1 MESRRPLRI
10 VIASRIFSP
19 EPSAA
24 SFMLEAIARRFR
36 DEGHEVTVLTTNPP
50 RGIAAT
56 EIDGVRIRRAPVR
69 RDRQGYVRGYLSYL
83 SFDVPLAVR
92 LLLSRRADLYVV
104 EPPPTTGAVTR
115 VITALLRRPYVYDA
129 ADLWSDAAQ
138 LVTGSRV
145 VIGLLRATELFA
157 LRGAAHLFAI
167 SRGVVERLG
176 ELGVRA
182 PSTVIGFGVDIGAFH
197 YRHPETVAAP
207 HERADVPDAPYIIYP
222 GSYSEWHGAGI
233 FIEAFARLRADHPE
247 LRLLFV
253 GNGSDRPVLER
264 RCAELGLDGVEFR
277 DPIEAPRLT
286 TLLAN
291 AVVSLASLKPGQ
303 GYDYAFTTKIYSS
316 LAAGCP
322 VVFTGTG
329 PTLGFITESA
339 REQPVGTA
347 VEYAVPAVADAIAA
361 VLAAPLEA
369 REREAL
375 SGWAHERFS
384 IERAAAIVVE
394 TSTRVVA
401 ERRARRGRL
410 TES

>member
-1 MESRRPLRI
+1 MKSPRPLRI
-10 VIASRIFSP
+10 IIASRIFSP

-24 SFMLEAIARRFR
+24 SIMLGAIARRFR
-36 DEGHEVTVLTTNPP
+36 DEGHAVTVLTTNPP
-50 RGIAAT
+50 RGIAVT
-56 EIDGVRIRRAPVR
+56 EIEGVRVTRAPVR

-83 SFDVPLAVR
+83 SFDLPLALR
-92 LLLSRRADLYVV
+92 LLISRRADLYLV

-115 VITALLRRPYVYDA
+115 VVTALLGRPYVYDA

-138 LVTGSRV
+138 MVTSSRLVIRM
-145 VIGLLRATELFA
+145 LRATEVFA

-167 SRGVVERLG
+167 SDALIDRLG
-176 ELGVRA
+176 ELGVNT
-182 PSTVIGFGVDIGAFH
+182 PTTVIGFGVD
-197 YRHPETVAAP
+197 TVAFDYRRPGVIAAP
-207 HERADVPDAPYIIYP
+207 EEQVDVPSGPYVIYP

-233 FIEAFARLRADHPE
+233 FIEAFARLREEHPQ

-253 GNGSDRPVLER
+253 GNGSDRPALER

-277 DPIEAPRLT
+277 DPIEARRLT
-286 TLLAN
+286 TLLSS

-329 PTLGFITESA
+329 PTMTFIEESVC
-339 REQPVGTA
+339 EQPVGAA
-347 VEYAVPAVADAIAA
+347 VHYEVPAVVDAIKFA
-361 VLAAPLEA
+361 LAAPLTAEQ
-369 REREAL
+369 RQAL
-375 SGWAHERFS
+375 SAWAHERFS
-384 IERAAAIVVE
+384 IERAAEIVVE

-401 ERRARRGRL
+401 GHRAHRGRL

>member
-1 MESRRPLRI
+1 MQSSRPLRI
-10 VIASRIFSP
+10 IIASRIFSP

-24 SFMLEAIARRFR
+24 SMMLEAIARRFR
-36 DEGHEVTVLTTNPP
+36 DEGHTVTVLTTTPP
-50 RGIAAT
+50 RGITAT
-56 EIDGVRIRRAPVR
+56 EIDGVRIRRAPVW
-69 RDRQGYVRGYLSYL
+69 RDRQGYVRGYISYL

-92 LLLSRRADLYVV
+92 LLTTRRADLYVV

-138 LVTGSRV
+138 LVTNSRI
-145 VIGLLRATELFA
+145 VIGLLRATEVFA
-157 LRGAAHLFAI
+157 LRGAAHLLAI
-167 SRGVVERLG
+167 STGLIDRLG
-176 ELGVRA
+176 ELAVRT
-182 PSTVIGFGVDIGAFH
+182 PTTVIGFGVDTAAFR
-197 YRHPETVAAP
+197 YRAPGVIAAA
-207 HERADVPDAPYIIYP
+207 HEHTDVPTGQYLIYP

-233 FIEAFARLRADHPE
+233 FVEAFAHLRAEHPH

-253 GNGSDRPVLER
+253 GNGSDRPALER
-264 RCAELGLDGVEFR
+264 RSTELGLDSVEFR
-277 DPIEAPRLT
+277 GPIEAPRLT
-286 TLLAN
+286 TLLAS
-291 AVVSLASLKPGQ
+291 AVLSLASLKPGQ

-329 PTLGFITESA
+329 PTAAFIDASA

-347 VEYAVPAVADAIAA
+347 VEYEVSAVIEAIRAAIAT
-361 VLAAPLEA
+361 PLEA
-369 REREAL
+369 ARRETL
-375 SGWAHERFS
+375 SAWAHERFS
-384 IERAAAIVVE
+384 IEKAAAIVVE

-401 ERRARRGRL
+401 ERRERRGRL

>member
-1 MESRRPLRI
+1 MRV

-24 SFMLEAIARRFR
+24 SIMLEAVARRFR
-36 DEGHEVTVLTTNPP
+36 DAGHLVTVLTTTPP

-56 EIDGVRIRRAPVR
+56 EIDGVTIARAPVR
-69 RDRQGYVRGYLSYL
+69 RDALGYVRGYLSYL

-92 LLLSRRADLYVV
+92 LLATRRADLYVV

-138 LVTGSRV
+138 MVTSSRL
-145 VIGLLRATELFA
+145 VIGLLRRVELFA
-157 LRGAAHLFAI
+157 LRGAAHAFAI
-167 SRGVVERLG
+167 SNGLVGRLG
-176 ELGVRA
+176 ELGVRT
-182 PSTVIGFGVDIGAFH
+182 PTTVIGFGVDTEAFN
-197 YRHPETVAAP
+197 YRPTGEIPPSDVSV
-207 HERADVPDAPYIIYP
+207 DVPADPYLIYP

-233 FIEAFARLRADHPE
+233 FVEAFARLRAEQPD

-253 GNGSDRPVLER
+253 GNGADRPALER
-264 RCAELGLDGVEFR
+264 RCAELELDGVEFR
-277 DPIEAPRLT
+277 DPIEAPRLN
-286 TLLAN
+286 TLLTN
-291 AVVSLASLKPGQ
+291 AVLSLASLKPGQ

-329 PTLGFITESA
+329 PTTAFIDETS
-339 REQPVGTA
+339 REHPVGSA
-347 VEYAVPAVADAIAA
+347 VDYHLDAVVEALRTAIAN
-361 VLAAPLEA
+361 PLDA
-369 REREAL
+369 QNRRSL
-375 SGWAHERFS
+375 SEWAHAQFS
-384 IERAAAIVVE
+384 IERAADIVVE
-394 TSTRVVA
+394 TSTGIVA
-401 ERRARRGRL
+401 ARRARRRGL